1 MVKIYSEWRLN
12 EVDFSERTY
21 VSVVKLFGR
30 LFYVVEEVD
39 EKPF

>member
-1 MVKIYSEWRLN
+1 MKWYSEWKLN
-12 EVDFSERTY
+12 EVEFSEHTY